1 MNLWKVVRLV
11 LVVDWYRID
20 VRGLALHSFFLF
32 FFQYCFEIYSA
43 DNSSGLI
50 KACKTDSEG
59 KVVEGQK
66 VSINE
71 KKLTP
76 IEQKLR
82 VYESKRTKE
91 GLIVMSCVSSK
102 ICLKENFSR
111 SEGNHATPGDWTL
124 A

>member
-71 KKLTP
+71 KNWLQLNKSWECTKVKG
-76 IEQKLR
+76 QK
-82 VYESKRTKE
+82 K
-91 GLIVMSCVSSK
+91 G
-102 ICLKENFSR
+102 
-111 SEGNHATPGDWTL
+111 
-124 A
+124 

>member
-1 MNLWKVVRLV
+1 ML
-11 LVVDWYRID
+11 YI
-20 VRGLALHSFFLF
+20 GFFLF

-76 IEQKLR
+76 IVVCIDWDNCDDVLQK
-82 VYESKRTKE
+82 
-91 GLIVMSCVSSK
+91 
-102 ICLKENFSR
+102 
-111 SEGNHATPGDWTL
+111 
-124 A
+124 